1 MSKMNRVL
9 EKGDM
14 DKFFKELSEE
24 YRIFGPMKKGS
35 EFIFREV
42 KTADELCL
50 DYISTILPPKKFF
63 HPPRETLFLFTKE
76 DGFTFKEVKMDE
88 KIVLFGIHPCD
99 VNAIL
104 RLDKLFSKDF
114 EDPYYLKRRKNTII
128 VALNCIKLGENCF
141 CSSMGTGPYLE
152 KGYDILLT
160 DIGEKYLVEIGSD
173 AGKNILNG
181 LKLGEARDA
190 DFAEKEKRLKI
201 AKGKFEKFVDA
212 TNLAE
217 IARANMNNEIWRD
230 LAERGVEGSFPCLSC
245 GSCSL
250 VCPTCYCYEV
260 YDVMDISLK
269 EGERRREL
277 DSCQLLEY
285 GEVALGGNFRKDRKD
300 RIRHWM
306 MCKFGAAA
314 GGIYS
319 SCIGCGR
326 CIWACPAG
334 IDITKIARKIRG
346 G

>member
-1 MSKMNRVL
+1 MNHGIL
-9 EKGDM
+9 EKKDM
-14 DKFFKELSEE
+14 DKFFKKLSEE
-24 YRIFGPMKKGS
+24 CRIVGPVRKGS

-63 HPPRETLFLFTKE
+63 HSPRETLFLFTKE
-76 DGFTFKEVKMDE
+76 DGFTFQEAKIEE
-88 KIVLFGIHPCD
+88 KIILFGIHPCD

-104 RLDKLFSKDF
+104 RLDKIFSEDF
-114 EDPYYLKRRKNTII
+114 EDPYYLGRRKNTII
-128 VALNCIKLGENCF
+128 VALNCIEPRENCF

-173 AGKNILNG
+173 VGKSILNG
-181 LKLGEARDA
+181 LKLKEAREN
-190 DFAEKEKRLKI
+190 DFTEKNRRLKI
-201 AKGKFEKFVDA
+201 AKGKIKKFVDA

-217 IARANMNNEIWRD
+217 IARANMNNKIWAD
-230 LAERGVEGSFPCLSC
+230 LAEKGIERSFPCLSC
-245 GSCSL
+245 GLCSL

-260 YDVMDISLK
+260 YDLIDISLK
-269 EGERRREL
+269 KGERRREL

-285 GEVALGGNFRKDRKD
+285 GEVAGGNFRKDRKN

-314 GGIYS
+314 GGISS
-319 SCIGCGR
+319 SCVGCGR
-326 CIWACPAG
+326 CIKACPAG
-334 IDITKIARKIRG
+334 IDITKIVRKIRG